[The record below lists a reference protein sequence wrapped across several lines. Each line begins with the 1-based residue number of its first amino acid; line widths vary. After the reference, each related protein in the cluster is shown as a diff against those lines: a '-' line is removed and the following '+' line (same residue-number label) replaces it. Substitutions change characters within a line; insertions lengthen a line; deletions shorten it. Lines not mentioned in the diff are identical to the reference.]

1 MEQYFRSVIQF
12 DTVEGL
18 VSDNNRRGSI
28 DLILRNRSFLFV
40 NRNSVTINN
49 EIKIRMIYYWYNVQ
63 LFRTKTPPMA
73 RKARD

>member
-49 EIKIRMIYYWYNVQ
+49 EIKIRMIY
-63 LFRTKTPPMA
+63 
-73 RKARD
+73 